1 MLTLGMVGV
10 VASFYNIKVQR
21 NDLRKPSGKEHLHAS
36 RKLHFGIQNT
46 LYFLILPFMPSV
58 KKSIPV
64 NNDSFRYL
72 WDADSVIIML

>member
-10 VASFYNIKVQR
+10 VVSFYNIKVQR
-21 NDLRKPSGKEHLHAS
+21 NNIRKPCGKEHLHAS
-36 RKLHFGIQNT
+36 GR
-46 LYFLILPFMPSV
+46 PSV